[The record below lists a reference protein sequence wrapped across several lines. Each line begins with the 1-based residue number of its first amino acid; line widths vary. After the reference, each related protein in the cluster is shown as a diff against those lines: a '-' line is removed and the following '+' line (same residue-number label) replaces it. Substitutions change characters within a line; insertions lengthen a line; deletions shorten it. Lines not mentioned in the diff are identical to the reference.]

1 MFEVRQTLEYEAW
14 YRRLR
19 DIGAR
24 ARIDV
29 RIRRASLGN
38 LGDAK
43 FFGGIGERRIDYV
56 PGYRVYFLKRGDVLI
71 VLLCGGDKST
81 QESDIALARTIA
93 KRWKEN

>member
-1 MFEVRQTLEYEAW
+1 MFEVRQTLEYEAS

-24 ARIDV
+24 SGIDV
-29 RIRRASLGN
+29 RIRRAALGN

-43 FFGGIGERRIDYV
+43 FFGGIGELRIDYG
-56 PGYRVYFLKRGDVLI
+56 PGYRVYFLQRGDVLI
-71 VLLCGGDKST
+71 VLLCGGDKAT